1 VNDAGVMADVD
12 RIRRLERRLARERAA
27 RRAAEH
33 IAESRT
39 RALYEANRDLDRRI
53 AERTAELDRALAAVT
68 RAGEARSAFLAAM
81 SHQLRTPLNG
91 LMGMLELVDLEALD
105 PPTAEF
111 LAVAFR
117 SAARLDRL
125 VSRLI
130 TYSDLEGVD
139 LSSSPMHRSATS
151 IVSALHDRWLTECL
165 HAGQLLSIEDV
176 ADVTVTVA
184 HPALDL
190 ALDEVM
196 ANVVDHAGPGAV
208 RIRARLIDA
217 DRDNARCDQRLRIE
231 VLDPGEGL
239 PDEVE
244 RAPGELALDD
254 DPATTGDRP
263 ADLGLALIGVA
274 VRALGGRWQPIT
286 DRDDCGVAVEV
297 PIEPS
302 IRPG

>member
-1 VNDAGVMADVD
+1 MNDAGVMADAD

-53 AERTAELDRALAAVT
+53 SERTAELDRALATVT
-68 RAGEARSAFLAAM
+68 KAGEARSAFLAAI

-91 LMGMLELVDLEALD
+91 LMGMLELVDVDALD
-105 PPTAEF
+105 QPTAEC

-117 SAARLDRL
+117 SAGRLDRL

-130 TYSDLEGVD
+130 TYSDLEGAD
-139 LSSSPMHRSATS
+139 LSSSPMHRSATN
-151 IVSALHDRWLTECL
+151 IVSALHDRWLADCL
-165 HAGQLLSIEDV
+165 HAGQLLSVEDV
-176 ADVTVTVA
+176 ADAVTVA

-208 RIRARLIDA
+208 RIRARLIDG
-217 DRDNARCDQRLRIE
+217 RQDNAECGQLLRIE

-239 PDEVE
+239 PADLDV
-244 RAPGELALDD
+244 APGELRLDGD
-254 DPATTGDRP
+254 STTTGDRP
-263 ADLGLALIGVA
+263 AHLGLALIGVA
-274 VRALGGRWQPIT
+274 VRALGGRWRPVT
-286 DRDDCGVAVEV
+286 DCGDSGVAIDV
-297 PIEPS
+297 PIDRS
-302 IRPG
+302 IRSN